1 MPTSVF
7 LILILILTLCS
18 VETIGY
24 IGRVLSHYDPEGLGP
39 FIMQSLLI
47 LLGPALY
54 AASIY
59 MTLGRIIRAV
69 GAESLAVVPAA
80 WQTRLFVLGDVLSFL
95 LQMVGGGIQAAGTL
109 ELLHAG
115 EKIITVGL
123 FVQIAFFG
131 LFTVT
136 SVVVNRRLRKH
147 PTEKVVRNNIPWQ
160 RMLYM
165 LYIVSALILI
175 RSVFRVV
182 EYIQGNAGYLL
193 RNEIWLYIF
202 DALLMAI
209 VMLIFL
215 LYHPALLLS
224 ESSHQSLLLRSR
236 DGEDHSAA

>member
-1 MPTSVF
+1 MF
-7 LILILILTLCS
+7 S

-47 LLGPALY
+47 LLGPALF

-69 GAESLAVVPAA
+69 QAERLAVIPPA
-80 WQTRLFVLGDVLSFL
+80 WQTRLFVMGDVLSFL
-95 LQMVGGGIQAAGTL
+95 LQMAGGGIQAVGTL
-109 ELLHAG
+109 ELLHTG
-115 EKIITVGL
+115 EKIITAGL

-136 SVVVNRRLRKH
+136 SVVVNWRLRSR
-147 PTEKVVRNNIPWQ
+147 PTAKFMRNDVPRQPI
-160 RMLYM
+160 LYM
-165 LYIVSALILI
+165 LYSVSALILI
-175 RSVFRVV
+175 RSIFRVV

-209 VMLIFL
+209 VMLTFL
-215 LYHPALLLS
+215 LYHPTLLLAKP
-224 ESSHQSLLLRSR
+224 SHPSFLLRSR
-236 DGEDHSAA
+236 DEEGHSTV

>member
-1 MPTSVF
+1 MSP
-7 LILILILTLCS
+7 

-24 IGRVLSHYDPEGLGP
+24 IGRVLSHYDSEGLGP

-47 LLGPALY
+47 LLGPALF

-59 MTLGRIIRAV
+59 MTLGRIIRALQ
-69 GAESLAVVPAA
+69 AESLAVVPVA
-80 WQTRLFVLGDVLSFL
+80 WQTRLFVIGDVLSFL

-109 ELLHAG
+109 DLLHLG
-115 EKIITVGL
+115 EKIITAGL

-136 SVVVNRRLRKH
+136 SVVVNWRLRRH
-147 PTEKVVRNNIPWQ
+147 QTEKVIRNDIPWQ

-165 LYIVSALILI
+165 LYTVSALILI

-202 DALLMAI
+202 DAVLMAV
-209 VMLIFL
+209 VMLVFL
-215 LYHPALLLS
+215 LYHPALLLTKPP
-224 ESSHQSLLLRSR
+224 HQSLLLRSR
-236 DGEDHSAA
+236 DEGDGPTP